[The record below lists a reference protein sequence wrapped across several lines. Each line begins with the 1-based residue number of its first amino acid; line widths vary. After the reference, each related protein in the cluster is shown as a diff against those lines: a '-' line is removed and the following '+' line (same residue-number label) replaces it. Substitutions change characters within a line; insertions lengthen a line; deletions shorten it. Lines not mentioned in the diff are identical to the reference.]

1 MGSLYGSLISTA
13 DSMRVFERALNTVQ
27 NNVVNANSPG
37 YAKQV
42 QGLTSSR
49 FDPER
54 SIIGGVRAGDL
65 QNYRDVFA
73 ERGVQR
79 RSSQSALAEERT
91 SRLTTIQ
98 SSFPIAKDSGL
109 PAAFNRFF
117 NSVSQLTVS
126 PNDSSARQVTLNRA
140 SDLAAEFR
148 RTATQLIEDRG
159 DTQAGLVNTVTA
171 INNVISRVKEL
182 NANRSGGEDG
192 FDPGSE
198 AQLYSSLEELSG
210 LVDFSFI
217 KDPDGA
223 VSLYLGGQSLVVI
236 SDREYPIS
244 TDVFEGQ
251 ARILDSEGI
260 DITSRLSGG
269 KLGALLDTYNDKLPA
284 YQSDLDTLA
293 AGFADQVNA
302 TLAGGLNQDDIAP
315 TQDLFRYDASLG
327 AAYTIA
333 TNGLTTRDLALAG
346 TGEPK
351 GNANAIAL
359 SQLAQAR
366 TTDNQTFTEFY
377 GTLAGGVGRDL
388 SNAKA
393 AFKVQGDLLTQ
404 AKELRQ
410 TAQGVDLNE
419 EAARLIQF
427 QRAYQAA
434 GELFRTINS
443 MTESVLNVLR

>member
-1 MGSLYGSLISTA
+1 MGSLYGALISTA

-27 NNVVNANSPG
+27 NNVVNVNSPG

-42 QGLTSSR
+42 QGLNASR
-49 FDPER
+49 FEPEVG
-54 SIIGGVRAGDL
+54 IIGGVKAGSL
-65 QNYRDVFA
+65 QSYRDVFA

-79 RSSQSALAEERT
+79 RASQSSLAEEKAN
-91 SRLTTIQ
+91 RLSTIQ
-98 SSFPIAKDSGL
+98 SNFPIAKDSGL

-126 PNDSSARQVTLNRA
+126 PNDASARQVTLNRA
-140 SDLAAEFR
+140 SDVATEFR
-148 RTATQLIEDRG
+148 RTANQLIEDRG
-159 DTQAGLVNTVTA
+159 DTQAGLINTVNG
-171 INNVISRVKEL
+171 INNIIGRVKQL
-182 NANRSGGEDG
+182 NATRSGGENG

-210 LVDFSFI
+210 LVDFNFI

-236 SDREYPIS
+236 SDREYPIT

-260 DITSRLSGG
+260 DITNRLSGG
-269 KLGALLDTYNDKLPA
+269 KLGGLLDTYNDKLPT

-293 AGFADQVNA
+293 ASFADQVNF
-302 TLAGGLNQDDIAP
+302 TLAGGLNQDDIPP
-315 TQDLFRYDASLG
+315 TQDLFRYDATLG
-327 AAYTIA
+327 AAYTLA
-333 TNGLTTRDLALAG
+333 TNGLGTRDLALAG
-346 TGEPK
+346 LDEPK

-359 SQLAQAR
+359 SGLAQAR
-366 TTDNQTFTEFY
+366 SLNNQSFTEYY

-393 AFKVQGDLLTQ
+393 ASTVQGDLLTQ
-404 AKELRQ
+404 ARELRQ

-419 EAARLIQF
+419 EAARLIQY

-443 MTESVLNVLR
+443 ITESVLSVLR